1 MIIIED
7 RDKNGVNLFCS
18 TDYAF
23 CRITISNRCPNVAF
37 MSNLVVDRK
46 MRGRKLAVKIIA
58 EIERIALR
66 QGCGIISLE
75 VKYNSW
81 KAKFYRRLGY
91 TPICDNYCE
100 DLITMSKML
109 HEDISQNEII

>member
-23 CRITISNRCPNVAF
+23 CRLTISNRCPNVAF
-37 MSNLVVDRK
+37 ISNLVVDIKR
-46 MRGRKLAVKIIA
+46 RGEKLAVNMIA
-58 EIERIALR
+58 EIECIALR

-100 DLITMSKML
+100 DLITMSKRL
-109 HEDISQNEII
+109 YEDNSQNEII

>member
-7 RDKNGVNLFCS
+7 RDKNGANLFCS

-46 MRGRKLAVKIIA
+46 RRGRKLAAKIIA
-58 EIERIALR
+58 EIECIAIR

-75 VKYNSW
+75 VEYNSW
-81 KAKFYRRLGY
+81 KAMFYRRLGY
-91 TPICDNYCE
+91 TPVCDNYCE
-100 DLITMSKML
+100 NLITMSKRL
-109 HEDISQNEII
+109 HEDVLQNEII

>member
-23 CRITISNRCPNVAF
+23 CRVTISNRCPNVAF

-46 MRGRKLAVKIIA
+46 RRGEKLSVNIIA
-58 EIERIALR
+58 EIECIALR
-66 QGCGIISLE
+66 QGCVIISLE

-91 TPICDNYCE
+91 TPVCDNYCE
-100 DLITMSKML
+100 DLITMSKRL
-109 HEDISQNEII
+109 YEENSQNEII